1 MTCQQKSYILM
12 SVFEFGVSEAVNPK
26 VYLQLR
32 KTDIFDIV
40 SDSGI
45 QIDINGWKL
54 TLCSKLPESHIY
66 GGVCNHGLFADYFY

>member
-1 MTCQQKSYILM
+1 M

-32 KTDIFDIV
+32 KTDIYDIV

-45 QIDINGWKL
+45 QIDING
-54 TLCSKLPESHIY
+54 
-66 GGVCNHGLFADYFY
+66 